1 MVMPTSRN
9 HQGAHGIGQAE
20 EQIKNQH
27 QAAGDI
33 QGTNQVDQRVD
44 EAARRSKTELD
55 EIIDS

>member
-1 MVMPTSRN
+1 MPTSRN